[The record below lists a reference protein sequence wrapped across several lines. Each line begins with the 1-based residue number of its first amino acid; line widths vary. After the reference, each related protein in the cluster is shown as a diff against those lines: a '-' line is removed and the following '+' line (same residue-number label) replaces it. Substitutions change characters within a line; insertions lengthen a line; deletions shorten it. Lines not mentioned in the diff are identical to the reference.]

1 MRVNVVVGAVVV
13 TASLACASGGA
24 SRRSTAAAADS
35 TARTALAAER
45 ALGADAAA
53 RTIAVLPLAVRSADT
68 TLAPLG
74 YAIADLFA
82 TDLARSRHL
91 AVVERAR
98 LSEVTREL
106 DLGASGVVDSAT
118 VPRAGRLLGAQ
129 RLVVGSVVDRG
140 RGEFGVE
147 VRIASSTD
155 GRVERALSARA
166 PLREILAAE
175 RALALRVYEAL
186 GVTLT
191 PAERETVERAP
202 APTLSALLAYGA
214 GVRDESRGDVA
225 SAALHYDDAARLDAA
240 FARAREARA
249 RLGGV
254 ASRGGARAAIT
265 ARNRAVARL
274 GATTVANGALNA
286 SPVSTLGAGVDA
298 MMMTGMATMMMEMM
312 AASDPMSGTSAATAQ
327 AQGALQGRAVAG
339 QAQAAFAT
347 VVVRLRTVP

>member
-1 MRVNVVVGAVVV
+1 MRLNVVGSAVVV
-13 TASLACASGGA
+13 SSLLGCASGGA
-24 SRRSTAAAADS
+24 SRASTAATADS
-35 TARTALAAER
+35 TARSALAAER
-45 ALGADAAA
+45 ALGAEASA
-53 RTIAVLPLAVRSADT
+53 RTIAVLPLAVRAADS

-98 LSEVTREL
+98 LAEVTREL
-106 DLGASGVVDSAT
+106 DLGATGVVDSAS

-129 RLVVGSVVDRG
+129 RLIVGSVVDRG
-140 RGEFGVE
+140 RGEFAVE
-147 VRIASSTD
+147 VRIASPTD

-191 PAERETVERAP
+191 PAEREAVERAP

-240 FARAREARA
+240 FAGAREART
-249 RLGGV
+249 RLGGA
-254 ASRGGARAAIT
+254 ASRGARAAVT

-312 AASDPMSGTSAATAQ
+312 AASDPMGGTSAATAQ

-347 VVVRLRTVP
+347 IVVRLRTVP